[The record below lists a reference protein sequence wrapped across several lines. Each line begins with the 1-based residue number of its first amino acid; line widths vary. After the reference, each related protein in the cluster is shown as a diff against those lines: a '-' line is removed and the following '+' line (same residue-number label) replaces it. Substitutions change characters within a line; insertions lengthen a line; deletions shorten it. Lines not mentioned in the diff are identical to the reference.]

1 MKKTVAQTQ
10 MPDSAQSEKKNEQN
24 KRKSA
29 VGGSAAE
36 RGLDYQARVAAIALT
51 YLLLEQKV
59 SWIDDVFNDIPVLVD
74 AETGGPGDDI
84 SLKTNTGKSVE
95 VQVKRGLKR
104 GNELWDALCA
114 LTKGI
119 QDGRIDCGILVV
131 CPNSSA
137 TIRSNLA
144 ENIVRIGTGRTDG
157 LHEIGSAFIKEVD
170 IELLELSC
178 VCRSLRIV
186 TVDAI
191 DGNNSAETNAITM
204 LSNVFHDPS
213 RAWRV
218 LVEHARKLISI
229 RGRATITLLLHEV
242 RNVGIDIKMDATEKG
257 IQLRAAICD
266 WYEKSYSQF
275 TIPGQMKP
283 VSLQKCWI
291 PLKVSINNELEQFP
305 DDLSKALSRYHQY
318 ASKRGSN
325 IDKFDAHTLGRYVTQ
340 GIIIGGPGI
349 GKSVLLRRIALTYA
363 TEGHMVLLARLS
375 QVVSLINHKGIRF
388 EEALIEVGLSSSGVK
403 YTSLDLRDAVILCDG
418 LDECGIN
425 QNLITDAIHKF
436 AVGHPDARILL
447 TSRPVGYQPGQ
458 LGGWRHYEL
467 LPLEED
473 QADMALIQVLEALPS
488 ESPETMLVN
497 LDAAKEQLKS
507 LHLKSVASRSPLI
520 LTMLASL
527 SSKGIEPGSS
537 QISLYRQLFRLFE
550 TAYPSSRTEITEP
563 TEPERQWFIYL
574 LGWMLFEHGTE
585 PFESTFRHCVSA
597 WKEEMQGSNLV
608 CGNKVQACFDFWE
621 SVGVIERIH
630 TLNQEAVT
638 FIHKTFAEYAA
649 AVFIEQQPQNQKRN
663 LLVKVI
669 QNGSSNEMLSFASY
683 LGLVDE
689 ILDAC
694 NELMLRGKTTATKEF
709 NHVLNLIIE
718 AGMPVKKE
726 SLRTFAECCWK
737 AISSSSSRFA
747 AGDALCQ
754 VSTHSW
760 DVVSENARNNLDS
773 DDNWLWLVSWACL
786 LTGHSE
792 EVSYQDALIA
802 LESIRSKWPKQLQRR
817 NSMFDFIGGRKVQEH
832 IILGAA
838 EVILKDPKEIGL
850 GVLESIIDKGRGVSI
865 SCFRELIK
873 CYAKAGI
880 ELHDELTH
888 ITWRKQDFDRV
899 ATELDAKCIDL
910 LSVLAGEKYLS
921 FCDEILPENMVELG
935 AFLHISGFHNLS
947 LSDLFYLE
955 TTDEGIVERS
965 KFLHQIAKATG
976 LDSDKLRRQ
985 AASLKRQCEGNK
997 NFLVTCFGSVPVVD
1011 AKMVPE
1017 NVEVHP
1023 NDFDKL
1029 LTTIKHGSQFYRFL
1043 AAEVIYQHK
1052 THPKVID
1059 GIKAILMEGEGAAL
1073 HIGSRFIADIP
1084 DQDWQQILLRRLE
1097 ASLPEQGASYLF
1109 ESLTEPFDSRH
1120 EHAVKLGLRSKFLNV
1135 ALAAASFA
1143 AKIPPTDEFQQEL
1156 GLIYDEW
1163 KLREEP
1169 YPEGGGVIPESP
1181 RDALSS
1187 TLVKDKGNSNVSLIL
1202 DMVGEKRTKIRENGE
1217 KALMNILNGSAELQA
1232 KISEWVKD
1240 GICKPA
1246 LLRTLITS
1254 VPLCREAVMKL
1265 MPFLRDESAELRYAA
1280 TALLDMQSMTR
1291 EQIELSARE
1300 LLNDTEVEI
1309 REIASLALSS
1319 LISETGEVDVQRT

>member
-1 MKKTVAQTQ
+1 MKTTVAQPQ
-10 MPDSAQSEKKNEQN
+10 LPDSAQSETKDAEN
-24 KRKSA
+24 KEKSA
-29 VGGSAAE
+29 AGGSAAE

-59 SWIDDVFNDIPVLVD
+59 SWIDDVFNELPVLVD

-84 SLKTNTGKSVE
+84 ALKTNTGKSVE

-104 GNELWDALCA
+104 GNDLWDALCA
-114 LTKGI
+114 LAKGI
-119 QDGRIDCGILVV
+119 QDGRIACGILVV

-157 LHEIGSAFIKEVD
+157 LHEIGSAFIKEVNL
-170 IELLELSC
+170 EVLELTR

-191 DGNNSAETNAITM
+191 DGNSSAETNAITL
-204 LSNVFHDPS
+204 LSNIFHDS
-213 RAWRV
+213 YRAWSV
-218 LVEHARKLISI
+218 LVEHARKLIRI
-229 RGRATITLLLHEV
+229 RGRATITLLLHEL
-242 RNVGIDIKMDATEKG
+242 RNVGIDIKMDTTERG
-257 IQLRAAICD
+257 IQLRAAVCE
-266 WYEKSYSQF
+266 WFEKSNSQF
-275 TIPGQMKP
+275 TIPGLMKP
-283 VSLQKCWI
+283 VSLWECWI
-291 PLKVSINNELEQFP
+291 PLKASINNELEQFP

-318 ASKRGSN
+318 TSKRGSN
-325 IDKFDAHTLGRYVTQ
+325 IDKFDAHTLGRYVTR

-363 TEGHMVLLARLS
+363 VEGHMVLLARLS

-388 EEALIEVGLSSSGVK
+388 EEALIDVGLSSSGLK

-418 LDECGIN
+418 LDECGVS

-473 QADMALIQVLEALPS
+473 QAEMALIQVMEALPS
-488 ESPETMLVN
+488 ESPETMREN
-497 LDAAKEQLKS
+497 LDVAKEQLKS

-527 SSKGIEPGSS
+527 SSKGIEPESS
-537 QISLYRQLFRLFE
+537 QISLYRQLFRLLE
-550 TAYPSSRTEITEP
+550 TAYPSVRTEVNEP

-585 PFESTFRHCVSA
+585 PFESTFKHCVSA
-597 WKEEMQGSNLV
+597 WQYEMQGSNLT
-608 CGNKVQACFDFWE
+608 CRNKVQACFDFWE

-649 AVFIEQQPQNQKRN
+649 AVFIEQQPQNQQRN
-663 LLVKVI
+663 LLIKVI
-669 QNGSSNEMLSFASY
+669 QNGSSNEMLSFASH

-689 ILDAC
+689 IIEAW
-694 NELMLRGKTTATKEF
+694 NELILQGKTTLTKELH
-709 NHVLNLIIE
+709 HVLSLIIK

-737 AISSSSSRFA
+737 AIYSSSSRFT

-754 VSTHSW
+754 VSAHSW
-760 DVVSENARNNLDS
+760 DVVSENARDSLHS
-773 DDNWLWLVSWACL
+773 DDDWLWLVSWACL
-786 LTGHSE
+786 LTGNPA
-792 EVSYQDALIA
+792 EVSYQDALIV
-802 LESIRSKWPKQLQRR
+802 LQNIHSKWPKQLQRR
-817 NSMFDFIGGRKVQEH
+817 GSMFDFIGGRKVQEH

-838 EVILKDPKEIGL
+838 KVILKDPERIGL
-850 GVLESIIDKGRGVSI
+850 GVLDAIIDKGRGVSI
-865 SCFRELIK
+865 SCFRELTK

-880 ELHDELTH
+880 ELHDALSHH
-888 ITWRKQDFDRV
+888 IWRKEDFDRV
-899 ATELDAKCIDL
+899 AAELDANCIGL

-921 FCDEILPENMVELG
+921 VWEEIVPENMVELG

-947 LSDLFYLE
+947 LSDLFNLE
-955 TTDEGIVERS
+955 TTDERIVERS
-965 KFLHQIAKATG
+965 TFLHQIAKATG

-985 AASLKRQCEGNK
+985 AASLKRQCDGNK
-997 NFLVTCFGSVPVVD
+997 NLLVTCFGSVPIVD

-1023 NDFDKL
+1023 NDFDNL
-1029 LTTIKHGSQFYRFL
+1029 LSTIKHGSQFYRFL
-1043 AAEVIYQHK
+1043 AAEVIYQHR
-1052 THPKVID
+1052 TLPKVID
-1059 GIKAILMEGEGAAL
+1059 GIKDILMEGEGAAL
-1073 HIGSRFIADIP
+1073 HIGSQFIMDIP
-1084 DQDWQQILLRRLE
+1084 DQDWQQILLQRLE
-1097 ASLPEQGASYLF
+1097 ASLPEKGASYLF

-1120 EHAVKLGLRSKFLNV
+1120 EHVVKLGLRSKFLNV

-1143 AKIPPTDEFQQEL
+1143 AKIPLTDEFQQDL

-1163 KLREEP
+1163 KFREEP
-1169 YPEGGGVIPESP
+1169 YPERGGVIPDSP
-1181 RDALSS
+1181 RDALSDI
-1187 TLVKDKGNSNVSLIL
+1187 LVKDKGRANVSLIL
-1202 DMVGEKRTKIRENGE
+1202 DMVREKRTKIRENGE
-1217 KALMNILNGSAELQA
+1217 KALVNVLKESAELQA
-1232 KISEWVKD
+1232 KITEWVRD

-1246 LLRTLITS
+1246 LLRTIIMN
-1254 VPLCREAVMKL
+1254 VPLCHEAVMKL
-1265 MPFLRDESAELRYAA
+1265 VPFLSDESAELRYAA
-1280 TALLDMQSMTR
+1280 TELLNMQFMAR
-1291 EQIELSARE
+1291 EQIELFARE
-1300 LLNDTEVEI
+1300 LSNDTQVEI
-1309 REIASLALSS
+1309 REIASIVLSS
-1319 LISETGEVDVQRT
+1319 LTSGKGMM